1 MYCFFWGDFSKG
13 VKIKLEMWF
22 EEFEREEENRD
33 GLECW
38 REKFVKKMIFEINA
52 GKQVIV

>member
-1 MYCFFWGDFSKG
+1 MIDLLSK
-13 VKIKLEMWF
+13 LDMWF
-22 EEFEREEENRD
+22 EEFEKEVENYD

-52 GKQVIV
+52 GKGVIV

>member
-1 MYCFFWGDFSKG
+1 
-13 VKIKLEMWF
+13 MWF
-22 EEFEREEENRD
+22 EEFEREEENND

-52 GKQVIV
+52 GKGVIV